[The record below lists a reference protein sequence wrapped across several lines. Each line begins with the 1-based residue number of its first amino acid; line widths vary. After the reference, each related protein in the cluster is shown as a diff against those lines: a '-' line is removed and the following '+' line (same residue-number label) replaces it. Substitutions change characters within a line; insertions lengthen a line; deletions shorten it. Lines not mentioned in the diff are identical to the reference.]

1 MKVLIGFNFNQK
13 VDGKKGLKVN
23 NSIQDV
29 DSGEAKEMKKI
40 GILLIALLVIS
51 VGFLSGCTDRTY
63 CISAEK
69 LDDGPSNYVNMSDQQ
84 LEDFPRLKEAMLT
97 EDYVT
102 ISYEEWNELIN
113 FFDAELHRP
122 YETDHRLET
131 YVVYQNEYYLV
142 VLEHSM

>member
-1 MKVLIGFNFNQK
+1 
-13 VDGKKGLKVN
+13 
-23 NSIQDV
+23 
-29 DSGEAKEMKKI
+29 MKKAV
-40 GILLIALLVIS
+40 ILMIALLVIS
-51 VGFLSGCTDRTY
+51 VGFLSGCTDRIY

-69 LDDGPSNYVNMSDQQ
+69 LNFELSNYVNMSDQQ
-84 LEDFPRLKEAMLT
+84 LEDFPRLKEAILT
-97 EDYVT
+97 EDHVS

-113 FFDAELHRP
+113 FFDTELHRP